1 MALSSSFVYFIL
13 AAFALKKLADVLSSK
28 GKRAPYP
35 PGPKPL
41 PLIGNALDFPS
52 EKFAQNY
59 ADWAK
64 KYDSPIVHAESLGN
78 HVVVLNKLEDAI
90 ELLEVRAKL
99 YSDRPTLPIF
109 PLMGWDFNVA
119 LMPYGDMW
127 RQHRRICQQNFNPQ
141 AVRKYESLQTE
152 KVQRFLRSLL
162 ETPQDFETHNK
173 IFSVSLTTCMMYGYD
188 IKSVDDRVIE
198 VAEEGN
204 VIGGRLVV
212 PGGSL
217 INIFPF
223 LKHIPAWF
231 PGASSHKA
239 AVECK
244 KLTEE
249 MMRIPTDFVKKSL
262 AEGTAVPSLVTDFYE
277 RKYAVGASEEEE
289 ELIKNVAYTVYGAAS
304 DTTISAS
311 NTFICQMVLNPDV
324 QRKAQEEIDR
334 VVGSKRLPTFEDR
347 KSLPYLEAIYREVL
361 RFKPPIP
368 ISVAHA
374 VTEDDH
380 YKGYLIP
387 KGTVVYPNIWAMSH
401 DEEVYTEPFAFNP
414 DRFFDENGKLND
426 DDRILAYGF
435 GRRICVGKSVASTSL
450 WLQMATTLACF
461 TMSKAKDANGK
472 EIEVDTNYEESGLL
486 IRKEPF
492 ACSFT
497 VRSPAARKLVLDPN

>member
-1 MALSSSFVYFIL
+1 MALTSSFVYFIL
-13 AAFALKKLADVLSSK
+13 AALALRKLADILSSK
-28 GKRAPYP
+28 AKRAPYP

-52 EKFAQNY
+52 EKFAQTY
-59 ADWAK
+59 AEWGQ
-64 KYDSPIVHAESLGN
+64 KYNSPIVHAESLGN
-78 HVVVLNKLEDAI
+78 HVVVLNRLEDAI
-90 ELLEVRAKL
+90 ELLEQRAKL
-99 YSDRPTLPIF
+99 YSDRPSLPIF

-119 LMPYGDMW
+119 LMPYGDAW
-127 RQHRRICQQNFNPQ
+127 RQHRRLCQQNFNPQ
-141 AVRKYESLQTE
+141 AVRKYEPLQTE

-162 ETPQDFETHNK
+162 DTPEEFETHNK

-188 IKSVDDRVIE
+188 IKSIDDRVIE

-217 INIFPF
+217 INIFPV
-223 LKHIPAWF
+223 LRHIPSWF

-249 MMRIPTDFVKKSL
+249 MMRIPTEYVKRSL
-262 AEGTAVPSLVTDFYE
+262 ADGTAVPSLVTDFYE

-304 DTTISAS
+304 DTYNLTYHNWQTISAS
-311 NTFICQMVLNPDV
+311 NTFICQMVLNPDI
-324 QRKAQEEIDR
+324 QRKAQAEIDR
-334 VVGSKRLPTFEDR
+334 VIGNKRLPTLEDR

-387 KGTVVYPNIWAMSH
+387 KGTGISVAWSYSAQAMSH
-401 DEEVYTEPFAFNP
+401 DEEVYPEPFAFKP
-414 DRFFDENGKLND
+414 DRYFDANGELNN

-450 WLQMATTLACF
+450 WLQMASTLACF
-461 TMSKAKDANGK
+461 TMSKAKDADGN

-486 IRKEPF
+486 M
-492 ACSFT
+492 
-497 VRSPAARKLVLDPN
+497 